1 MAKYGIKRSKIVLFG
16 CLTVTAVVYLPSLD
30 NHLVADS
37 WVFMMPHSFFDNFA
51 YFFKTMLP
59 PEFNALWL
67 RPVPMFT
74 FWFDNVVW
82 PGTEWGPHLTNILFH
97 LCNVWLIWLLVR
109 FIRSRSEESLT
120 ESGGDLPALA
130 ACLMYGLHPLTAGSV
145 GWVAARFD
153 VMSVTFGLAG
163 MLMWLKW
170 ESGAKGKYLLWSLFF
185 LLAGMFS
192 KEQGIVFIAVCFLLS
207 SLRMVVSPAERK
219 RNRNGLI
226 VLCLMT
232 AVYIVFRLVVFGG
245 IGGYI
250 ESRHGLSIRPPV
262 FYLAALFFPYP
273 NVLPDRQFSPAFAAA
288 VCFIAA
294 LVIYLWKT
302 TNTPQQK
309 RVRIPIIYILF
320 ASALCIFGA
329 ATNAPSPGLTFEQIL
344 GHAESRFALN
354 SIAGLSILTGIAA
367 DVILRKYRI
376 YRVLLVLILLWGI
389 TAAWRTG
396 VQIQAWD
403 NAGKKARVIIE
414 DTLRLAPEP
423 PLNSHLIFI
432 DIPRNNDQYAY
443 IFGIGLKEALLLK
456 YRRPDLTIIRFP
468 KREDLRKAR
477 PERDF
482 VFQYDKI
489 TGKLEKLRG
498 ERKKK
503 KTE

>member
-1 MAKYGIKRSKIVLFG
+1 
-16 CLTVTAVVYLPSLD
+16 
-30 NHLVADS
+30 
-37 WVFMMPHSFFDNFA
+37 
-51 YFFKTMLP
+51 
-59 PEFNALWL
+59 
-67 RPVPMFT
+67 
-74 FWFDNVVW
+74 
-82 PGTEWGPHLTNILFH
+82 
-97 LCNVWLIWLLVR
+97 
-109 FIRSRSEESLT
+109 
-120 ESGGDLPALA
+120 
-130 ACLMYGLHPLTAGSV
+130 
-145 GWVAARFD
+145 
-153 VMSVTFGLAG
+153 MSVTFGLTG

-207 SLRMVVSPAERK
+207 SLRLVVSPAERK

-273 NVLPDRQFSPAFAAA
+273 NVLPARQFSPAFAAA

-309 RVRIPIIYILF
+309 RVRIPVIYILF

-329 ATNAPSPGLTFEQIL
+329 ATNAASPGLTFEQIL

-354 SIAGLSILTGIAA
+354 SVAGLSILTGIAA

-389 TAAWRTG
+389 TAAWRTD

-468 KREDLRKAR
+468 KRKDLRKAI